1 MIWTAHGCRVL
12 TIILCYCSLGPMRC
26 YNHFLDVTRLSWM
39 LAGFFNILLL
49 VLMETLS
56 SLDAALFLKRLDVY
70 NCWTMIAYC
79 RRSRGLKDF
88 EA

>member
-1 MIWTAHGCRVL
+1 
-12 TIILCYCSLGPMRC
+12 
-26 YNHFLDVTRLSWM
+26 M